1 MISSNKIK
9 IYYHCNDVVLSK
21 WIADIFI
28 QQEIFLNF
36 KKDEKN
42 SLKITLDQKYI
53 RLSLNNL
60 DKKIFLPVPFTSLKK
75 IIFELINTIEFDF
88 QGLKYFPYLGI
99 IQTLSSKIKL
109 SDNYN
114 IILSN
119 LFDNKDGIKK
129 EKLYSCLWPS
139 NKEYAINKLD
149 THLTNLKN
157 FLKQNCSLDFQFKSQ
172 KGLLKLI

>member
-28 QQEIFLNF
+28 QQDILLNSN
-36 KKDEKN
+36 KNEKN
-42 SLKITLDQKYI
+42 SLKIYFDQKHI

-60 DKKIFLPVPFTSLKK
+60 DKKIFLPVSFTSLKK
-75 IIFELINTIEFDF
+75 IIFDLINTIEFDF

-99 IQTLSSKIKL
+99 IQTFSSKIKL
-109 SDNYN
+109 SDNNN

-119 LFDNKDGIKK
+119 LFENNEGISKETLYSYLWPTNKD
-129 EKLYSCLWPS
+129 YS
-139 NKEYAINKLD
+139 INKLD